1 MATPITGAI
10 GVSCINTL
18 FGRSSTAQFSFSD
31 ACYKKLI
38 CVSSCACICINK
50 GHASAY
56 INSTTTTV
64 NIATSLFSS
73 PSTATTYR
81 VLLGSSAVVGSSS
94 TGSYALDTGQLPSGS
109 SLVINNYGKIQGAG
123 GASSGGTGGNAL
135 RSNYSNQTV
144 TINNKSGA
152 YIQAG
157 GGGGGQGGTGGTG
170 GKGGTG
176 QYISSYTPTYSW
188 VYQYSRTSPYS
199 WAVVRWIQDASP
211 QGFLVGCWSGSNI
224 YLHGPNPWGCS
235 ESQNYSVHHVGYQ
248 FTGTDSKSY
257 IIGCYQYATSG
268 SGCCGAESCVI
279 YSIGQYQHTGCT
291 PNYSYSCGG
300 NGGGGGAG
308 GAGGVGQGYGQ
319 SAGSGSTG
327 SGGSSGSGGGTN
339 AGSGGTGGTG
349 GSGGAGGAF
358 GASGTSGSSGSSGA
372 TGNNGNY
379 GSGSSGSGGSSGS
392 SAGGAGNYLVKGSS
406 TTTLNNSGTVSG
418 GLA

>member
-1 MATPITGAI
+1 MATPISGAI
-10 GVSCINTL
+10 AASDLNTL
-18 FGRSSTAQFSFSD
+18 FGRSSSAAFSFND
-31 ACYKKLI
+31 ATYKKLI
-38 CVSSCACICINK
+38 CASSCACICINK

-64 NIATSLFSS
+64 NIATGLFST
-73 PSTATTYR
+73 PSTVTTYR
-81 VLLGSSAVVGSSS
+81 VMLDTSAIVGSSS

-176 QYISSYTPTYSW
+176 QYISGYTPTYGY
-188 VYQYSRTSPYS
+188 VYNYGACYSFFTQCLPRYSRGS
-199 WAVVRWIQDASP
+199 WSAYW
-211 QGFLVGCWSGSNI
+211 QGPAGSGSTYPHKTTGFTWSYGGHCYRVGCLVSQS
-224 YLHGPNPWGCS
+224 HGC
-235 ESQNYSVHHVGYQ
+235 
-248 FTGTDSKSY
+248 
-257 IIGCYQYATSG
+257 
-268 SGCCGAESCVI
+268 GCCGPQNC
-279 YSIGQYQHTGCT
+279 YYYQIGQYQHTGCT
-291 PNYSYSCGG
+291 PNYAYSCGG

-319 SAGSGSTG
+319 AAGSGSTG
-327 SGGSSGSGGGTN
+327 SGGSSGSSGGTN

-349 GSGGAGGAF
+349 GTGGAGGAF
-358 GASGTSGSSGSSGA
+358 GVAGSSGSSGNTGA
-372 TGNNGNY
+372 TGNSGNY
-379 GSGSSGSGGSSGS
+379 GSGSAGSGGSSGS
-392 SAGGAGNYLVKGSS
+392 SGGAAGNYLVKGSS

-418 GLA
+418 NLA